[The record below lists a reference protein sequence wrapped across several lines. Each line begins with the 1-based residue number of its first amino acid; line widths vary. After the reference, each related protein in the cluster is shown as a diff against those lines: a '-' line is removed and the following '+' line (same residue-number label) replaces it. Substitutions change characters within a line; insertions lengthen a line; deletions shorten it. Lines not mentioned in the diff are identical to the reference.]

1 MVVKN
6 TILLLLVYAGN
17 NLIANH
23 EKNYKWKQ
31 KLNQNWSKWL
41 LPISI

>member
-1 MVVKN
+1 MKGKIHLKKIICMVVKN

-23 EKNYKWKQ
+23 EKN
-31 KLNQNWSKWL
+31 
-41 LPISI
+41 